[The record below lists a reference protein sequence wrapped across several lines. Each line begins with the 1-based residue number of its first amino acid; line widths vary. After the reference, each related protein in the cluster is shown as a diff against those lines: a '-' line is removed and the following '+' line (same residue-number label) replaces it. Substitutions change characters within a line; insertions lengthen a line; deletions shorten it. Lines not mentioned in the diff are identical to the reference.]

1 MTTKYLVPF
10 ENFRRSMF
18 HNPLTDEMDRLFDNL
33 ATSFGSNIKSTG
45 KNLVPK
51 VNVYKKDG
59 KYHIDAFVPMA
70 TKDDIDVEIN
80 ENVLSIA
87 VKSRQDKEV
96 SDDDYIIREVSRG
109 QMTRMFSLGED
120 INVDSAKSSFKD
132 GVLAIEF
139 DAKQVEETKTKKL
152 TIS

>member
-1 MTTKYLVPF
+1 VPF
-10 ENFRRSMF
+10 DSIRRSMLN
-18 HNPLTDEMDRLFDNL
+18 NPVMDEMDRLFDNF
-33 ATSFGSNIKSTG
+33 ATSFGANIKSTG

-51 VNVYKKDG
+51 VNAYKKDG

-80 ENVLSIA
+80 ENVLTLAI
-87 VKSRQDKEV
+87 KSRQDKEV
-96 SDDDYIIREVSRG
+96 SDDDYIIREVSRA
-109 QMTRMFSLGED
+109 QMTRMFTLGED

-132 GVLAIEF
+132 GVLSIEF
-139 DAKQVEETKTKKL
+139 DAKQVEEIKTKKL